1 MSSTLTRRQ
10 LVGAGAAGA
19 ALLATGAVPARAAR
33 RRARRADV
41 CVIGAGLSGLA
52 AARALV
58 AADRTV
64 VVLEARDRVGG
75 RTLNASLQ
83 GGHVAELGGEFAGPT
98 QDRILALARAVGV
111 KTFATYNAG
120 SNVQIAGGVRSLYA
134 AAPGIPTDPEVL
146 AALAKVLELDALAKQ
161 AGVAAPWKARKA
173 REWDRTTLGDWVDAN
188 VASPRARAILVAAAE
203 AIWGADPAEMSLL
216 YALQY
221 IAAAGDSRHAGGFL
235 RLINTTGGAQEQRF
249 VGGSQL
255 ISERIADRLGT
266 RVVLRDPVRT
276 VVQNADGVN
285 VLGDDLSVQARHAIV
300 AVPPALAARIAFVRR
315 LPAGKA
321 ALLKGFVGGSMA
333 KVEAVYARPFWRD
346 AGLSGQ
352 GVADVGAA
360 NTIFDNSPPDG
371 SLGVLLGFVGGSSH
385 RRWATLPADQRRAQ
399 ALASFAGFVG
409 DQASSPLQYLER
421 DWAQERWSRGCP
433 VAHLPRGLLTK
444 HGEWLRR
451 PVGRVH
457 FAGSETSDYWI
468 GYMDGAVRAGQRAAR
483 EVIAAQRR

>member
-33 RRARRADV
+33 SRTRRADV
-41 CVIGAGLSGLA
+41 CVIGAGLSGLT

-75 RTLNASLQ
+75 RTLNASLG

-120 SNVQIAGGVRSLYA
+120 SNVQVAAGVRSLYPA
-134 AAPGIPTDPEVL
+134 VPGIPTDPEIVDALGTVL
-146 AALAKVLELDALAKQ
+146 QLDALAKQ
-161 AGVAAPWKARKA
+161 AGVAAPWKAKKA
-173 REWDRTTLGDWVDAN
+173 REWDRMTLGDWFDAN
-188 VASPRARAILVAAAE
+188 IASVKARTILTAASA
-203 AIWGADPAEMSLL
+203 AIWGADPADLSLL

-221 IAAAGDSRHAGGFL
+221 IAAAGDANHAGGFA
-235 RLINTTGGAQEQRF
+235 RLILTGAGAQEQRF

-255 ISERIADRLGT
+255 ISERVADRLGK

-276 VVQNADGVN
+276 IVQNADGVN
-285 VLGDDLSVQARHAIV
+285 VLGDNLSVEARHVIV
-300 AVPPALAARIAFVRR
+300 AIPPALAARIAFVRR
-315 LPAGKA
+315 LPKGKA
-321 ALLKGFVGGSMA
+321 ALLKGFEGGAMA
-333 KVEAVYARPFWRD
+333 KVEAVYQRPFWRD

-352 GVADVGAA
+352 GVADVGPA
-360 NTIFDNSPPDG
+360 NTTFDNSPPDG
-371 SLGVLLGFVGGSSH
+371 SLGVLLGFVGGSSY
-385 RRWATLPADQRRAQ
+385 RRWVTLPADQRRAQ
-399 ALASFAGFVG
+399 VLASFAAFVG
-409 DQASSPLQYLER
+409 DEARSPTEYLER
-421 DWAQERWSRGCP
+421 NWAEERWSRGCP
-433 VAHLPRGLLTK
+433 VAHTPPGLLTRY
-444 HGEWLRR
+444 GQWLRR

-483 EVIAAQRR
+483 EVIAAQH

>member
-33 RRARRADV
+33 RRTRRADV
-41 CVIGAGLSGLA
+41 CIVGAGLSGLA

-64 VVLEARDRVGG
+64 IVLEARDRVGG
-75 RTLNASLQ
+75 RTLNAPLG
-83 GGHVAELGGEFAGPT
+83 GGHVTELGGEFAGPT
-98 QDRILALARAVGV
+98 QDRILL
-111 KTFATYNAG
+111 T
-120 SNVQIAGGVRSLYA
+120 A
-134 AAPGIPTDPEVL
+134 A
-146 AALAKVLELDALAKQ
+146 
-161 AGVAAPWKARKA
+161 
-173 REWDRTTLGDWVDAN
+173 
-188 VASPRARAILVAAAE
+188 SE
-203 AIWGADPAEMSLL
+203 AIWGADPAQLSLL

-221 IAAAGDSRHAGGFL
+221 IAAAGDSKHAGSFA
-235 RLINTTGGAQEQRF
+235 RLILTGAGAQEQRF

-255 ISERIADRLGT
+255 ISERIADRLGK

-276 VVQNADGVN
+276 IVRNGDGVN
-285 VLGDDLSVQARHAIV
+285 VLGDNLSVQARHAII
-300 AVPPALAARIAFVRR
+300 AVPPALAARLAFVPR
-315 LPAGKA
+315 LPKGKA
-321 ALLKGFVGGSMA
+321 ALLKGFDGGTMA
-333 KVEAVYARPFWRD
+333 KVEVVYPTPFWRA

-352 GVADVGAA
+352 GFADVGPA
-360 NTIFDNSPPDG
+360 NTIFDDSPPDG
-371 SLGVLLGFVGGSSH
+371 SLGVLLGFVGGSKY

-399 ALASFAGFVG
+399 VLASFVGFVG
-409 DQASSPLQYLER
+409 DQAGTPTEYLER
-421 DWAQERWSRGCP
+421 NWAKEQWSRGCP
-433 VAHLPRGLLTK
+433 VAHTPPGLLTK
-444 HGEWLRR
+444 YGSWLRR

>member
-1 MSSTLTRRQ
+1 MTSTLTRRQ

-33 RRARRADV
+33 RRSRRADV
-41 CVIGAGLSGLA
+41 CVIGAGLSGLT

-75 RTLNASLQ
+75 RTLNASLG
-83 GGHVAELGGEFAGPT
+83 GGHVTEVGGEFAGPT

-111 KTFATYNAG
+111 KTFATYDAG
-120 SNVQIAGGVRSLYA
+120 SNVEVAGGVRSLYPA
-134 AAPGIPTDPEVL
+134 VPGIPTDPEVRAGL
-146 AALAKVLELDALAKQ
+146 TTLLGLDDLAKE
-161 AGVAAPWKARKA
+161 AGVVAPWKAGRA
-173 REWDRTTLGDWVDAN
+173 REWDRMTLADWVDAE
-188 VASPRARAILVAAAE
+188 VASPRARAVFTAAAE
-203 AIWGADPAEMSLL
+203 AIWGADPAQLSLL

-221 IAAAGDSRHAGGFL
+221 IAAAGDAKHAGSL
-235 RLINTTGGAQEQRF
+235 ARLILTSGGAQEQRF

-255 ISERIADRLGT
+255 ISERVADRLGK

-276 VVQNADGVN
+276 IVQHAGGVN

-352 GVADVGAA
+352 GVADVGPAS
-360 NTIFDNSPPDG
+360 TTFDNSPPDG
-371 SLGVLLGFVGGSSH
+371 SLGVLLGFVGGSSY
-385 RRWATLPADQRRAQ
+385 RRWVTLPADQRRAQ
-399 ALASFAGFVG
+399 ALAGFAAFVG
-409 DQASSPLQYLER
+409 DQASSPLRYLEH

-433 VAHLPRGLLTK
+433 VTHLPRGLLTK

>member
-33 RRARRADV
+33 RRSRRADV

-58 AADRTV
+58 AADRSV
-64 VVLEARDRVGG
+64 VVLEGRDRVGG
-75 RTLNASLQ
+75 RTLNASLE

-120 SNVQIAGGVRSLYA
+120 SNVQIAGGVHSLYA
-134 AAPGIPTDPEVL
+134 AVPGIPTDPEVL
-146 AALAKVLELDALAKQ
+146 GGLATLLELDALAKQ

-173 REWDRTTLGDWVDAN
+173 RTWDRMTLGDWIDAEIPS
-188 VASPRARAILVAAAE
+188 AKARAIFTGAAR
-203 AIWGADPAEMSLL
+203 AIWGADPAELSLL

-221 IAAAGDSRHAGGFL
+221 VAAAGDAKHAGSL
-235 RLINTTGGAQEQRF
+235 VRLITTPGGAQEQRF

-255 ISERIADRLGT
+255 ISERVADRLGK

-276 VVQNADGVN
+276 IVQNADGVN
-285 VLGDDLSVQARHAIV
+285 VLGDNLSVEARHAIV
-300 AVPPALAARIAFVRR
+300 AVPPALAARIGFVRR

-346 AGLSGQ
+346 AGLTGQ
-352 GVADVGAA
+352 GVADAGAA

-409 DQASSPLQYLER
+409 DQANTPVHYLEH

-483 EVIAAQRR
+483 EVIAAQQR

>member
-33 RRARRADV
+33 RRTRRADV
-41 CVIGAGLSGLA
+41 CIVGAGLSGLA

-64 VVLEARDRVGG
+64 IVLEARDRVGG
-75 RTLNASLQ
+75 RTLNASLG
-83 GGHVAELGGEFAGPT
+83 GGHVTELGGEFAGPT
-98 QDRILALARAVGV
+98 QGRILALAEAVGV
-111 KTFATYNAG
+111 KTFPTYNAG
-120 SNVQIAGGVRSLYA
+120 SNVQITGGVRSFYPA
-134 AAPGIPTDPEVL
+134 VPGIPTDPEIMD
-146 AALAKVLELDALAKQ
+146 ALGTVLELDGLAKQ
-161 AGVAAPWKARKA
+161 AGVAALWKAAKA
-173 REWDRTTLGDWVDAN
+173 REWDRMTLGGWIDAN
-188 VASPRARAILVAAAE
+188 IASAKARAVLTAASE
-203 AIWGADPAEMSLL
+203 AIWGADPAQLSLL

-221 IAAAGDSRHAGGFL
+221 IAAAGDSKHAGSFA
-235 RLINTTGGAQEQRF
+235 RLILTGAGAQEQRF

-255 ISERIADRLGT
+255 ISERIADRLGK

-276 VVQNADGVN
+276 IVRNGDGVN
-285 VLGDDLSVQARHAIV
+285 VLGDNLSVQARHAII
-300 AVPPALAARIAFVRR
+300 AVPPALAARLAFVPR
-315 LPAGKA
+315 LPKGKA
-321 ALLKGFVGGSMA
+321 ALLKGFDGGTMA
-333 KVEAVYARPFWRD
+333 KVEVVYPTPFWRA

-352 GVADVGAA
+352 GFADVGPA

-371 SLGVLLGFVGGSSH
+371 SLGVLLGFVGGSKY

-399 ALASFAGFVG
+399 VLASFVGFVG
-409 DQASSPLQYLER
+409 DQAGTPTEYLER
-421 DWAQERWSRGCP
+421 NWAKEQWSRGCP
-433 VAHLPRGLLTK
+433 VAHTPPGLLTK
-444 HGEWLRR
+444 YGSWLRR
-451 PVGRVH
+451 PVGRAH

>member
-1 MSSTLTRRQ
+1 MSSTLLTRRQ

-33 RRARRADV
+33 RRTRRADV
-41 CVIGAGLSGLA
+41 CVVGAGLSGLA

-75 RTLNASLQ
+75 RTLNASIS
-83 GGHVAELGGEFAGPT
+83 GGHVTELGGEFAGPT

-120 SNVQIAGGVRSLYA
+120 SNVQITGGVRSLYPA
-134 AAPGIPTDPEVL
+134 VPGIPTDPEIV
-146 AALAKVLELDALAKQ
+146 AALSTVLELDALAKQ
-161 AGVAAPWKARKA
+161 AGVAAPWKAKKA
-173 REWDRTTLGDWVDAN
+173 REWDRMTLGGWFDAN
-188 VASPRARAILVAAAE
+188 IASVKARTILTSASQ
-203 AIWGADPAEMSLL
+203 AIWGADPAELSLL

-221 IAAAGDSRHAGGFL
+221 IAAAGDAKHAGSFARRIL
-235 RLINTTGGAQEQRF
+235 TSPGAQEQRF

-255 ISERIADRLGT
+255 ISERIADRLGK

-276 VVQNADGVN
+276 IVQNADGVN
-285 VLGDDLSVQARHAIV
+285 VLGDNLSVQARHAII
-300 AVPPALAARIAFVRR
+300 AVPPTLAARLAFAPK
-315 LPAGKA
+315 LPKGKA
-321 ALLKGFVGGSMA
+321 ALLKGFEGGTMA
-333 KVEAVYARPFWRD
+333 KVEAVYPSPFWRA

-352 GVADVGAA
+352 GFADVGPA

-371 SLGVLLGFVGGSSH
+371 SLGILLGFVGGTSY
-385 RRWATLPADQRRAQ
+385 RRWASLPADQRRAQ
-399 ALASFAGFVG
+399 ALASFAAFVG
-409 DQASSPLQYLER
+409 DPAGSPSEYLEQN
-421 DWAQERWSRGCP
+421 WAKEQWSRGCP
-433 VAHLPRGLLTK
+433 VAHTPPGLLTK
-444 HGEWLRR
+444 HGSWLRR
-451 PVGRVH
+451 SVGRVH

-483 EVIAAQRR
+483 EVIAAR